1 MLLYPPMNE
10 LLSRVPSRY
19 MLVNIVANRARKI
32 SSEAE
37 QTGTSLTEKP
47 VTMAVQEIANN
58 KLTIDLSENTVAETG
73 EAAEQDC

>member
-58 KLTIDLSENTVAETG
+58 KLTIDLSENTVAETD